1 MTGDDLAKLIVTGTG
16 AVATLYTIAHQE
28 QNPSLMRQTV
38 GADLGTSV
46 YNPYN
51 PYGSTSTQ
59 NLLLIAL
66 VVGGLLWAMK
76 S

>member
-1 MTGDDLAKLIVTGTG
+1 MTGDDIARLIVTGTG
-16 AVATLYTIAHQE
+16 AAATLYTIAHQE

-38 GADLGTSV
+38 GTDLGTSV

-51 PYGSTSTQ
+51 PYSSTSTQ
-59 NLLLIAL
+59 NLLVI
-66 VVGGLLWAMK
+66 GFLLAGAYMVLK

>member
-1 MTGDDLAKLIVTGTG
+1 MTGEELAKLIITGTG

-51 PYGSTSTQ
+51 PYGTTSTQ
-59 NLLLIAL
+59 NLLLLAL
-66 VVGGLLWAMK
+66 LLGGAYMVMK
-76 S
+76 

>member
-1 MTGDDLAKLIVTGTG
+1 MTGDDLAKLIITGTG
-16 AVATLYTIAHQE
+16 AVATIYTIAHQE

-38 GADLGTSV
+38 GTDLGTAV

-66 VVGGLLWAMK
+66 LVGAAYMVMK
-76 S
+76 

>member
-1 MTGDDLAKLIVTGTG
+1 MTGDDLAKLIITGTG

-59 NLLLIAL
+59 NLLLIVL
-66 VVGGLLWAMK
+66 IVGAAYMVLK
-76 S
+76 

>member
-1 MTGDDLAKLIVTGTG
+1 MTGDDLAKLIITGTG
-16 AVATLYTIAHQE
+16 AVATIYTIAHQE

-51 PYGSTSTQ
+51 PYGTTSTQ
-59 NLLLIAL
+59 NLLLLAL
-66 VVGGLLWAMK
+66 LIGGAYMVFK
-76 S
+76 